1 MLKRILYTLLSV
13 LLLSLPWL
21 GGSALTLFVAFVPL
35 LWVEHS
41 LAGQTGRRGKPRR
54 FWPYVVSAF
63 VLWWLA
69 TVWWVGYAAVIGVVA
84 ATVVGAT
91 QMSVVFLVY
100 HAVLRRARRALA
112 CTVLVSGWIAYETLF
127 INGEIS
133 FPWLVLGN
141 AFAQDVR
148 LVQWYEWT
156 GALGGSLWVLV
167 TNLLVFEAIRRP
179 RGWRGWA
186 APALAFVV
194 PAAVSLTMYAT
205 YREPERTVRVTVVQ
219 PNIDPYY
226 EKFVLKQAEQRG
238 ILLSLMAQAPEDVD
252 FIVAPETAIDEDF
265 WEKSIGRAPAIVQ
278 FRDFVRERYPS
289 ALVVTG
295 ANTLRRYPSEREA
308 SPTAR
313 CNRDSTLWYDI
324 FNSAL
329 GIDSSER
336 IGIHHKAK
344 LVIGAEMTPYYSA
357 LKKLKFLTVD
367 LGGISGQ
374 LGMDSIRRVFA
385 SPRGVWAGPAICYE
399 AIYGEYFTEFV
410 RRGAELMFVISNDGW
425 WDDTPGYRYL
435 FAYSRLRA
443 IENRRSIA
451 RSANMGR
458 SGFINQRGDVGET
471 LGWDERGALTAELS
485 LNDRLTFYTRYGDVI
500 GRLAGYVFVLSL
512 LYFMAYRVRRRSHL
526 VE

>member
-265 WEKSIGRAPAIVQ
+265 WEKSIGRAPAIAQ

-313 CNRDSTLWYDI
+313 CNRDSTLWYDD
-324 FNSAL
+324 FQQRAGDRLVGADRHSSQGEARDRGRNDAL
-329 GIDSSER
+329 LLGSE
-336 IGIHHKAK
+336 KAQIPDGGSRRHFGTARHG
-344 LVIGAEMTPYYSA
+344 LGPPGLRVAPGRLGRAR
-357 LKKLKFLTVD
+357 D
-367 LGGISGQ
+367 LLRGD
-374 LGMDSIRRVFA
+374 L
-385 SPRGVWAGPAICYE
+385 RGV
-399 AIYGEYFTEFV
+399 
-410 RRGAELMFVISNDGW
+410 L
-425 WDDTPGYRYL
+425 
-435 FAYSRLRA
+435 
-443 IENRRSIA
+443 
-451 RSANMGR
+451 
-458 SGFINQRGDVGET
+458 
-471 LGWDERGALTAELS
+471 
-485 LNDRLTFYTRYGDVI
+485 
-500 GRLAGYVFVLSL
+500 
-512 LYFMAYRVRRRSHL
+512 YRVRPARGRADVRHI
-526 VE
+526 E

>member
-91 QMSVVFLVY
+91 QMSVVFLAY

-265 WEKSIGRAPAIVQ
+265 WEKSIGRAPAIAQ

-289 ALVVTG
+289 ALVERAPIRSDVI
-295 ANTLRRYPSEREA
+295 LRNGKPRRPPA
-308 SPTAR
+308 ATATAR
-313 CNRDSTLWYDI
+313 CGTTFSTARWG
-324 FNSAL
+324 S
-329 GIDSSER
+329 
-336 IGIHHKAK
+336 
-344 LVIGAEMTPYYSA
+344 T
-357 LKKLKFLTVD
+357 
-367 LGGISGQ
+367 
-374 LGMDSIRRVFA
+374 
-385 SPRGVWAGPAICYE
+385 
-399 AIYGEYFTEFV
+399 
-410 RRGAELMFVISNDGW
+410 
-425 WDDTPGYRYL
+425 
-435 FAYSRLRA
+435 
-443 IENRRSIA
+443 RRSG
-451 RSANMGR
+451 SA
-458 SGFINQRGDVGET
+458 FIT
-471 LGWDERGALTAELS
+471 
-485 LNDRLTFYTRYGDVI
+485 
-500 GRLAGYVFVLSL
+500 
-512 LYFMAYRVRRRSHL
+512 RRSS
-526 VE
+526 

>member
-295 ANTLRRYPSEREA
+295 AVLTLILMLTMGGRHEAKRAVTLPVVYWSGPPPEAPDETPPEEVPVTAETVPEVSAPPKPVTLAFESPAIAAAGLPMPKYEIGRPTVDRVMTVPDFSFESPAAPAAAAPSAPAVSSIALARPVHRVPPQYPVKAKQQGIEGYVVMDLRINAEGRVEDVRVVREKPEGVFRA
-308 SPTAR
+308 
-313 CNRDSTLWYDI
+313 
-324 FNSAL
+324 SAL
-329 GIDSSER
+329 
-336 IGIHHKAK
+336 
-344 LVIGAEMTPYYSA
+344 
-357 LKKLKFLTVD
+357 
-367 LGGISGQ
+367 
-374 LGMDSIRRVFA
+374 RV
-385 SPRGVWAGPAICYE
+385 
-399 AIYGEYFTEFV
+399 V
-410 RRGAELMFVISNDGW
+410 RRWAFMPPAEPAW
-425 WDDTPGYRYL
+425 
-435 FAYSRLRA
+435 
-443 IENRRSIA
+443 
-451 RSANMGR
+451 
-458 SGFINQRGDVGET
+458 Q
-471 LGWDERGALTAELS
+471 
-485 LNDRLTFYTRYGDVI
+485 RLTIRYE
-500 GRLAGYVFVLSL
+500 L
-512 LYFMAYRVRRRSHL
+512 
-526 VE
+526 EK